1 MPVMNKLSDIFCQDR
16 AINSLQ
22 RAYNAGRMAHA
33 YLFVG
38 TDGVGKF
45 TTAQQW
51 AKMLLCSDK
60 QVETVG
66 DTAFNDSCGK
76 CENCKVFD
84 GGSHPDFKEVYKE
97 LIQYTQKGKGK
108 KTPLDMPI
116 DVIREFVIDKVASK
130 PSMSDNV
137 VFVIR
142 QAERVNNASQNALLK
157 VLEEPPKHCV
167 IILLCSQL
175 DKMLPTTQSR
185 CQTVRFG
192 PIDELRITERLV
204 DVGVSAAEA
213 LYWARF
219 SGSSL
224 GQAIEWASLELKEGS
239 CYQIK
244 TELVT
249 RIAKHSLADSIE
261 IAEWMLNSARS
272 ISDAW
277 EKAAGDTSKA
287 DIKRRALK
295 GVIRMV
301 IAVFQDAMRIGVEP
315 NDQSIVNLDQ
325 RPQIKY
331 LAEKLTSEQA
341 ADRIAKGY
349 ENIRWI
355 DASVNEKLILEELLL
370 NYAGSGILR

>member
-1 MPVMNKLSDIFCQDR
+1 
-16 AINSLQ
+16 
-22 RAYNAGRMAHA
+22 
-33 YLFVG
+33 
-38 TDGVGKF
+38 
-45 TTAQQW
+45 
-51 AKMLLCSDK
+51 
-60 QVETVG
+60 
-66 DTAFNDSCGK
+66 
-76 CENCKVFD
+76 
-84 GGSHPDFKEVYKE
+84 
-97 LIQYTQKGKGK
+97 
-108 KTPLDMPI
+108 
-116 DVIREFVIDKVASK
+116 
-130 PSMSDNV
+130 MSDNV

-175 DKMLPTTQSR
+175 EKMLPTTQSR
-185 CQTVRFG
+185 CQIVRFG
-192 PIDELRITERLV
+192 PVDEVRITERLAEM
-204 DVGVSAAEA
+204 GVSAAEA

-331 LAEKLTSEQA
+331 LAERLTSEQA

-370 NYAGSGILR
+370 NYAGSAMI

>member
-1 MPVMNKLSDIFCQDR
+1 MPVMNNLSNIFCQDR

-45 TTAQQW
+45 TTASQW

-60 QVETVG
+60 QVKTDG

-97 LIQYTQKGKGK
+97 LRQYTKDGKGK
-108 KTPLDMPI
+108 TTPLDMPI
-116 DVIREFVIDKVASK
+116 DVIREFVIEKVAAK

-167 IILLCSQL
+167 IILLCSRL
-175 DKMLPTTQSR
+175 EKMLATTQSR
-185 CQTVRFG
+185 CQTIRFG
-192 PIDELRITERLV
+192 PIDDGRITEKLV
-204 DVGVSAAEA
+204 EMGVPEAQA

-219 SGSSL
+219 SEGSL
-224 GQAIEWASLELKEGS
+224 GQAIEWAGLELKEGS

-244 TELVT
+244 SELVT
-249 RIAKHSLADSIE
+249 RLAKHTLGDSIE
-261 IAEWMLNSARS
+261 IAEWMLNSAKS

-277 EKAAGDTSKA
+277 EKAAGQTSKA

-295 GVIRMV
+295 GVIRMI
-301 IAVFQDAMRIGVEP
+301 IAVFQDVMRVNVEP

-325 RPQIKY
+325 RPQINY
-331 LAEKLTSEQA
+331 LAERLTSEQA
-341 ADRIAKGY
+341 ADRIAKAY
-349 ENIRWI
+349 ENIGWI

-370 NYAGSGILR
+370 NYAGSGIL

>member
-1 MPVMNKLSDIFCQDR
+1 MRVMNNLSDIFCQDR

-60 QVETVG
+60 QVKTVG

-76 CENCKVFD
+76 CENCRVFD

-97 LIQYTQKGKGK
+97 LRQYTREGKGK
-108 KTPLDMPI
+108 TTPLDMPI
-116 DVIREFVIDKVASK
+116 DVIREFVIEKVASK
-130 PSMSDNV
+130 PSMADNV

-175 DKMLPTTQSR
+175 EKMLPTTQSR
-185 CQTVRFG
+185 CQVIRFG
-192 PIDELRITERLV
+192 PIDEVRITEKLAEM
-204 DVGVSAAEA
+204 GVSSAES

-219 SGSSL
+219 SDGSL
-224 GQAIEWASLELKEGS
+224 GQAIEWASLELKES
-239 CYQIK
+239 TCYQIK
-244 TELVT
+244 SDLVT
-249 RIAKHSLADSIE
+249 RIAKQSLGDSIE
-261 IAEWMLNSARS
+261 IAEWMLSSAKK

-277 EKAAGDTSKA
+277 EKAAGETSKA

-301 IAVFQDAMRIGVEP
+301 IAVFQDVMRFGVEP
-315 NDQSIVNLDQ
+315 NDRSIVNLDQ
-325 RPQIKY
+325 RGQIQY
-331 LAEKLTSEQA
+331 LAERLTSEQA
-341 ADRIAKGY
+341 AGRVAKGY
-349 ENIRWI
+349 ENLRWI

-370 NYAGSGILR
+370 NYAGSGIL